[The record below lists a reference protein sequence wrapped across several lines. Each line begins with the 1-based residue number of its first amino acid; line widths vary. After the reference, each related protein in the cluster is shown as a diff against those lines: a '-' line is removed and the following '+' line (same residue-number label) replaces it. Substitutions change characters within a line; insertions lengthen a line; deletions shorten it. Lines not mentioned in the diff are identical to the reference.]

1 MNQFLGSL
9 ALLPVE
15 KILNAIVRR
24 DPHIAKKLV
33 AFDSKCI
40 EVVSLRPDFSV
51 SIRFEDDTIKLS
63 AIDTQT
69 LGIQADATISGPAES
84 LLSLLAKK
92 SDQRAMADA
101 TIDISGDASLVQDL
115 QMTLESLDIDW
126 QDTLAPIL
134 GDLLSNELGQIQ
146 SNAQDW
152 GKSAGT
158 SRASSLR

>member
-69 LGIQADATISGPAES
+69 LGIQADATITGNAEN
-84 LLSLLAKK
+84 LLSLLTKK
-92 SDQRAMADA
+92 SDQRALADA
-101 TIDISGDASLVQDL
+101 AIDLTLIHISEPTRQAEI
-115 QMTLESLDIDW
+115 T
-126 QDTLAPIL
+126 
-134 GDLLSNELGQIQ
+134 
-146 SNAQDW
+146 
-152 GKSAGT
+152 
-158 SRASSLR
+158 